1 MKPRIIIAFSMLT
14 LSGCSTFPIHSYSPQ
29 AGNTNALSN
38 VQTKL
43 SVASLPAS
51 FTDTG
56 VVQCR
61 GAGPVKFT
69 NGDTF
74 TKYVVSSLES
84 ELIEGNK
91 YQVASP
97 KEIKV
102 KLTRVD
108 FETTLGN
115 TNWYIDGKYT
125 LGDSIAYVS
134 TIYNDKSSYMAD
146 KACRNMGVYFPKAV
160 AKHLQQLIASPEFN
174 RFVSVYNQNEHQRF
188 AEKLEILNEAFH
200 NGVITKQEL
209 EEKRAKLI
217 ADL

>member
-1 MKPRIIIAFSMLT
+1 MKYKIIIAFSMLT
-14 LSGCSTFPIHSYSPQ
+14 LSGCSTFPIQSYSPQ
-29 AGNTNALSN
+29 VENINALSN

-43 SVASLPAS
+43 SVTYLPAS

-61 GAGPVKFT
+61 GAGPVKLI

-74 TKYVVSSLES
+74 TKYVASSLES
-84 ELIEGNK
+84 ELIAGKK
-91 YQVASP
+91 YQVSSP

-102 KLTRVD
+102 RLTRVD

-125 LGDSIAYVS
+125 LGDSVAYVS

-160 AKHLQQLIASPEFN
+160 AMHLQQLIASPEFN

-188 AEKLEILNEAFH
+188 AEKLEILNKAFH
-200 NGVITKQEL
+200 NGVITEQEF
-209 EEKRAKLI
+209 EDKRAKLI
-217 ADL
+217 SDL